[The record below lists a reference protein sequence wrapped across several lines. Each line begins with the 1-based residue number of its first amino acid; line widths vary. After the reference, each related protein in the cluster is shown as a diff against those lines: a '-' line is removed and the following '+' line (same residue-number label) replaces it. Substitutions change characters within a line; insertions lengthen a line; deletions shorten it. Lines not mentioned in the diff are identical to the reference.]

1 MFIGVKVSRETR
13 IGEET
18 QRREK
23 ETKIIVAKTDVK
35 TKEKEIEVWFQRG
48 KKREI
53 KRGLS
58 VCSNS

>member
-35 TKEKEIEVWFQRG
+35 TKEKEIEVWFQR
-48 KKREI
+48 KKKE
-53 KRGLS
+53 KLKGD
-58 VCSNS
+58 

>member
-18 QRREK
+18 HRREK

-35 TKEKEIEVWFQRG
+35 TKEKEIEVWFQRK
-48 KKREI
+48 KKR
-53 KRGLS
+53 
-58 VCSNS
+58 N